1 MWLSRRFSSE
11 VPSTIHRLTF
21 GSLEYIDGTVE
32 RWAEESKGSNPF
44 FSWESPREIWE
55 YSWDGES
62 FFHFFFELTKLGFS
76 KSSWTM
82 SWTGIRFRN
91 QPEKSSGVSKKRNFD
106 KFDQVET
113 PTHGTGTWW
122 FLNIQQKF
130 TLAIWGEIL
139 LKSQVLFN
147 WA

>member
-1 MWLSRRFSSE
+1 MGRSK
-11 VPSTIHRLTF
+11 
-21 GSLEYIDGTVE
+21 DGLRNPRGVT
-32 RWAEESKGSNPF
+32 PF
-44 FSWESPREIWE
+44 FHGNLPGKSGSIHGMGRV
-55 YSWDGES
+55 
-62 FFHFFFELTKLGFS
+62 FFIFFFELTKLGFS